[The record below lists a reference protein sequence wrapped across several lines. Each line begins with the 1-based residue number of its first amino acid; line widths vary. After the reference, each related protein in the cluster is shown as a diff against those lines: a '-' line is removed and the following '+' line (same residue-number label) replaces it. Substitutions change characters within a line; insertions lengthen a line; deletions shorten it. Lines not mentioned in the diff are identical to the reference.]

1 MSGKKCISKLILI
14 SFSFCLSQ
22 LAQDICWNSLFPLNY
37 LQNRKMM
44 SDFLPFS
51 RPSMG
56 DAELAALREVLQSG
70 WITTG
75 PKNYALEEAFCTLTG
90 NRHAIA
96 VSSATGGMHV
106 TLMALGIG
114 AGDEV
119 ITPSQTWVS
128 TLNMICLLGATPV
141 MIDVDPDTLMIT
153 PEAVAAAITPR
164 TKAIIPVHYA
174 GAPADIDAI
183 RAIGERH
190 AIPVIEDAAHAAGAY
205 YKGRHVGWRGTAIFS
220 FHAIKN
226 MTCAEGGLVVTD
238 DDELAARIRSLKF
251 HGLGVD
257 TWDRQ
262 TQGRAPQA
270 EVITPGF
277 KYNLADINAALAL
290 VQLEKLAHA
299 NQRRGEIAQRYLDE
313 LADTPFRPLTA
324 PSWAHQHAW
333 HLFIIRVDETACGIS
348 RDVLMEKLKTMGI
361 GTGLHFRAAHTQ
373 KYYRE
378 RFPDV
383 SLPHTEWNSARICS
397 LPLFP
402 DMTDDDVTRVIS
414 ALRQLSGC

>member
-1 MSGKKCISKLILI
+1 
-14 SFSFCLSQ
+14 
-22 LAQDICWNSLFPLNY
+22 
-37 LQNRKMM
+37 M

-75 PKNYALEEAFCTLTG
+75 PKNQALEEAFCALTG

-106 TLMALGIG
+106 TLMALGIS

-141 MIDVDPDTLMIT
+141 MIDVDPENLMIT
-153 PEAVAAAITPR
+153 PEAVEAAITPR
-164 TKAIIPVHYA
+164 TKAIVPVHYA
-174 GAPADIDAI
+174 GAPVDIDAI
-183 RAIGERH
+183 RAIAERH
-190 AIPVIEDAAHAAGAY
+190 GIPVIEDAAHAAGTY

-257 TWDRQ
+257 AYDRL
-262 TQGRAPQA
+262 TLGRAPQA
-270 EVITPGF
+270 EVISPGF

-290 VQLEKLAHA
+290 VQLDKLAAA
-299 NQRRGEIAQRYLDE
+299 NQRRAAIAQRYLRE
-313 LADTPFRPLTA
+313 LADTPFRPLA
-324 PSWAHQHAW
+324 VPSWEHQHAW
-333 HLFIIRVDETACGIS
+333 HLFIIRVDEAACGIS
-348 RDVLMEKLKTMGI
+348 RDALMEKLKAMGI

-397 LPLFP
+397 IPLFP

-414 ALRQLSGC
+414 ALHQLSGR

>member
-1 MSGKKCISKLILI
+1 MSE
-14 SFSFCLSQ
+14 
-22 LAQDICWNSLFPLNY
+22 
-37 LQNRKMM
+37 
-44 SDFLPFS
+44 FLPFS

-75 PKNYALEEAFCTLTG
+75 PKNQALEEAFCALTG
-90 NRHAIA
+90 NQHAVA

-114 AGDEV
+114 PGDEV

-141 MIDVDPDTLMIT
+141 MIDVDRDNLMISAD
-153 PEAVAAAITPR
+153 AVEAAITPL

-183 RAIGERH
+183 RAVAERH
-190 AIPVIEDAAHAAGAY
+190 GIPVIEDAAHAAGTY
-205 YKGRHVGWRGTAIFS
+205 YKGRHVGASGCAIFS

-226 MTCAEGGLVVTD
+226 MTCAEGGLIVTD
-238 DDELAARIRSLKF
+238 DGQLAARIRSLKF

-257 TWDRQ
+257 AYDRQ
-262 TQGRAPQA
+262 THGREPQA
-270 EVITPGF
+270 EVISPGF

-290 VQLEKLAHA
+290 VQLDKLAHA
-299 NQRRGEIAQRYLDE
+299 NQRRTEIAQRYLRE
-313 LADTPFRPLTA
+313 LADTPFKPLTV
-324 PSWAHQHAW
+324 PEWQHQHAW
-333 HLFIIRVDETACGIS
+333 HLFIIRVDEATCGIG
-348 RDVLMEKLKTMGI
+348 RDALMEKLKAMGI

-378 RFPDV
+378 RFPTL
-383 SLPHTEWNSARICS
+383 SLPNTEWNSARICS

-414 ALRQLSGC
+414 ALHQLSGC